1 MNIASILAQQV
12 RERPDAPALIH
23 HRTVTFAQLDAAAAR
38 FAHLLHTKG
47 VRPGHSALVLVPM
60 SVNLYAVLIACFRM
74 RVTALFLDPSFGRDY
89 IDRCLAIQ
97 PPDVFIGSWKA
108 HLLRAISGP
117 LRRVPRSILVT
128 SRPLPS
134 DGAAPNVEPCDPA
147 TPALLTFTSGSTGRP
162 KAALRTHAFLLAQNR
177 VLQRTLDL
185 RPGAIDMPALP
196 VFVLANLAAGVT
208 SVIPQADLRAPGR
221 IDPLPVVRQ
230 IQTHRVQSLVAAP
243 AFLQRLLL
251 ARQTLPLER
260 IFTGGAPVFPRLLDQ
275 LQTLCPNA
283 RITAVYGSTEAEPI
297 AECTRD
303 SMTPQ
308 DLDAMHRG
316 SGLLAGPPVHEI
328 QLRILRDAWGS
339 PLPAM
344 SNAELD
350 ALQPP
355 PGEPGEIVVSGDHVL
370 PGYFRGEGD
379 EETKFRVGGRVWHRT
394 GDLGRLDPQGRLWLL
409 GRASARI
416 HDARGTLYPFAVEAA
431 VSAFSNVRR
440 SALVTVDGRRILVLD
455 AAAEPPN
462 LRESLAWAQLDEI
475 VRRPIPVDPR
485 HNSKVNYPALL
496 QQIRKR

>member
-1 MNIASILAQQV
+1 MNIASILAQHA
-12 RERPDAPALIH
+12 RDRPDAPALIH
-23 HRTVTFAQLDAAAAR
+23 HRIATFAQLDAAATR
-38 FAHLLHTKG
+38 FARLLQEKS
-47 VRPGHSALVLVPM
+47 VQPGHSALVLVPM
-60 SVNLYAVLIACFRM
+60 SIHLYAVLIACFRL

-89 IDRCLAIQ
+89 MHRYLAIQ
-97 PPDVFIGSWKA
+97 APDVFIGSWKA
-108 HLLRAISGP
+108 HLLRAVSGP
-117 LRRVPRSILVT
+117 LRRVPRSVLVT
-128 SRPLPS
+128 GGTLPADS
-134 DGAAPNVEPCDPA
+134 APTRVEPCDPD
-147 TPALLTFTSGSTGRP
+147 TPALLTFTSGSTGQP

-221 IDPLPVVRQ
+221 IDPLPVIRQ
-230 IQTHRVQSLVAAP
+230 IQTHRVRSLVAAP

-251 ARQTLPLER
+251 PRQTLPLER

-275 LQTLCPNA
+275 LQTLCPSA

-297 AECTRD
+297 AEFTRD
-303 SMTPQ
+303 AITPQ

-316 SGLLAGPPVHEI
+316 SGLLAGTPVEEI
-328 QLRILRDAWGS
+328 QLRILRASWGS

-344 SNAELD
+344 SHPEFA
-350 ALQPP
+350 ALLPP

-379 EETKFRVGGRVWHRT
+379 QETKFRVDGRVWHRT
-394 GDLGRLDPQGRLWLL
+394 GDLGRLDPQGRIWLL

-416 HDARGTLYPFAVEAA
+416 QDGRGTLYPFAVEAA
-431 VSAFSNVRR
+431 VSAFDNVRR

-455 AAAEPPN
+455 ADAEPPN
-462 LRESLAWAQLDEI
+462 LRGSLAWAQLDET

-496 QQIRKR
+496 QQLQKR